1 MIEPSP
7 PASLSDGADA
17 PSVDQV
23 SAPSVDPASG
33 LTGGVTPPSAPYD
46 IASLVQILADLR
58 DPVSGCPWDKEQDF
72 ASIAPYTIEE
82 AHEVADAIARD
93 DMNDLR
99 DELGDLLLQVI
110 YHSRMA
116 EERGAF
122 DFGAVVEAI
131 CAKMIRRHPHVYGD
145 DRTRTAEQQ
154 TGAWEA
160 MKAAERAEAGGAGA
174 LDGVALGLPALLR
187 SLKLQKRAARTGF
200 DWPDASGPRAKIE
213 EEIAECEAATSP
225 AELHDEIGDL
235 LFSVV
240 NWARHQ
246 SVDPEAALRDA
257 NRKFEA
263 RFAAMEAIA
272 EEPMSGMDLAAL
284 EALWERAKARLRG
297 GGA

>member
-1 MIEPSP
+1 MSQPVS
-7 PASLSDGADA
+7 
-17 PSVDQV
+17 
-23 SAPSVDPASG
+23 SAPLSVPTSDSTSASISG
-33 LTGGVTPPSAPYD
+33 ALPPFAPHD

-58 DPVSGCPWDKEQDF
+58 DPVRGCPWDKEQDF

-99 DELGDLLLQVI
+99 GELGDLLLQVI
-110 YHSRMA
+110 YHSRIA

-122 DFGAVVEAI
+122 DFGGVVEAI
-131 CAKMIRRHPHVYGD
+131 CAKMIRRHPHVYGED
-145 DRTRTAEQQ
+145 GARTAEQQ

-160 MKAAERAEAGGAGA
+160 MKSAERAAAGGAGA
-174 LDGVALGLPALLR
+174 LAGVALGLPALLR
-187 SLKLQKRAARTGF
+187 ALKLQKRAARTGF
-200 DWPDASGPRAKIE
+200 DWPDAAGPRAKID

-240 NWARHQ
+240 NWARHR

-272 EEPMSGMDLAAL
+272 DGPMNGMDLEGL
-284 EALWERAKARLRG
+284 EALWERAKAKLREG
-297 GGA
+297 EE

>member
-1 MIEPSP
+1 M
-7 PASLSDGADA
+7 SD
-17 PSVDQV
+17 PI
-23 SAPSVDPASG
+23 
-33 LTGGVTPPSAPYD
+33 PSAPPSSAVPGISPPGEPYD
-46 IASLVQILADLR
+46 IHSLVQILADLR

-93 DMNDLR
+93 DMGDLR

-110 YHSRMA
+110 YHSRIA

-122 DFGAVVEAI
+122 DFGDVVEAI
-131 CAKMIRRHPHVYGD
+131 CAKMIRRHPHVYGED
-145 DRTRTAEQQ
+145 GARTAEQQ

-160 MKAAERAEAGGAGA
+160 MKAVERAEAGGAGA

-187 SLKLQKRAARTGF
+187 ALKLQKRAARTGF
-200 DWPDASGPRAKIE
+200 DWPDAAGPRAKID
-213 EEIAECEAATSP
+213 EEIVECEAAGSP
-225 AELHDEIGDL
+225 EELHDEIGDL

-246 SVDPEAALRDA
+246 AVDPEAALRDA

-263 RFAAMEAIA
+263 RFAVMEAIA
-272 EEPMSGMDLAAL
+272 DRPMSGMDLEAL
-284 EALWERAKARLRG
+284 EGLWVAAKARLRDG
-297 GGA
+297 EG

>member
-1 MIEPSP
+1 MAIP
-7 PASLSDGADA
+7 PRH
-17 PSVDQV
+17 
-23 SAPSVDPASG
+23 
-33 LTGGVTPPSAPYD
+33 PPHD
-46 IASLVQILADLR
+46 IHSLVQILADLR
-58 DPVSGCPWDKEQDF
+58 DPLRGCPWDKEQDF

-93 DMNDLR
+93 DMGDLR

-110 YHSRMA
+110 YHSRIA

-122 DFGAVVEAI
+122 DFDGVVEAI
-131 CAKMIRRHPHVYGD
+131 CAKMIRRHPHVYGED
-145 DRTRTAEQQ
+145 GARTAEQQ

-187 SLKLQKRAARTGF
+187 AFKLQKRAARTGF
-200 DWPDASGPRAKIE
+200 DWPDAAGPRAKIDE
-213 EEIAECEAATSP
+213 ELAECEAATSP
-225 AELHDEIGDL
+225 EELHDEIGDL

-246 SVDPEAALRDA
+246 AVDPEAALRDA

-263 RFAAMEAIA
+263 RFAAMEALA
-272 EEPMSGMDLAAL
+272 EGSIDEMDL
-284 EALWERAKARLRG
+284 EALEELWQAAKARLREINP
-297 GGA
+297 

>member
-1 MIEPSP
+1 MSEP
-7 PASLSDGADA
+7 
-17 PSVDQV
+17 V
-23 SAPSVDPASG
+23 
-33 LTGGVTPPSAPYD
+33 PSAPLSDAPPGIFPPVEPYGVH
-46 IASLVQILADLR
+46 SLAQILADLR

-93 DMNDLR
+93 DMADLR

-110 YHSRMA
+110 YHSRIA

-122 DFGAVVEAI
+122 DFGVVVEAI
-131 CAKMIRRHPHVYGD
+131 CAKMIRRHPHVYGED
-145 DRTRTAEQQ
+145 GARTAEQQ

-160 MKAAERAEAGGAGA
+160 MKAAERAEAGGVGA

-187 SLKLQKRAARTGF
+187 AFKLQKRAARTGF
-200 DWPDASGPRAKIE
+200 DWPDAAGPRAKIDE
-213 EEIAECEAATSP
+213 ELAECEAATSP
-225 AELHDEIGDL
+225 EELSDEIGDL

-257 NRKFEA
+257 NRRFEA
-263 RFAAMEAIA
+263 RFAAMEAMA
-272 EEPMSGMDLAAL
+272 ERPMGAMDL
-284 EALWERAKARLRG
+284 EALERLWVAAKAALRASEDQGAMSVQRTG
-297 GGA
+297 G

>member
-1 MIEPSP
+1 MSDAP
-7 PASLSDGADA
+7 PTVPLSD
-17 PSVDQV
+17 PS
-23 SAPSVDPASG
+23 SAP
-33 LTGGVTPPSAPYD
+33 TGGVTPPSVPYD
-46 IASLVQILADLR
+46 IHSLVRILADLR

-93 DMNDLR
+93 DMDELR

-110 YHSRMA
+110 YHSRIA

-122 DFGAVVEAI
+122 DFDAVVEAI
-131 CAKMIRRHPHVYGD
+131 CAKMIRRHPHVYGED
-145 DRTRTAEQQ
+145 GARTAEQQ

-160 MKAAERAEAGGAGA
+160 MKASERAEAGGAGA

-187 SLKLQKRAARTGF
+187 ALKLQKRAARTGF
-200 DWPDASGPRAKIE
+200 DWPDAAGPRAKID

-225 AELHDEIGDL
+225 EELHDEIGDL

-257 NRKFEA
+257 NRRFEA

-272 EEPMSGMDLAAL
+272 DGPMNGMDLEAL
-284 EALWERAKARLRG
+284 EALWVAAKARLRDG
-297 GGA
+297 QA